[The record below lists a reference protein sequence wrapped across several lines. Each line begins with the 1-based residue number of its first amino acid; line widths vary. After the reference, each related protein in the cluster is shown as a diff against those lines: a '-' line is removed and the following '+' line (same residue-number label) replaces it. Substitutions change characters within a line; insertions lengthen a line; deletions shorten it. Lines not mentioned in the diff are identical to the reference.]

1 MKLGKILLV
10 ASMGIF
16 LALAAFNNITMS
28 QGGLGAV
35 KGAISMA
42 TTFQAPGA
50 MWRAIASPTIAW
62 ILFATIVVAEAAA
75 AAYCLLGAGKMW
87 AARGSAASFNGAKS
101 TAIIGLSIVATF
113 YFFAF
118 HAIAQEWFLMWQ
130 STELN
135 VLQDA
140 FRNFAAAML
149 MMLWVNTADQ

>member
-10 ASMGIF
+10 ASMGLF
-16 LALAAFNNITMS
+16 LALAAFNNVVMS

-42 TTFQAPGA
+42 TTFQAPDA
-50 MWRAIASPTIAW
+50 MWRAISSPALAW
-62 ILFATIVVAEAAA
+62 LLFATIVIAEIAG
-75 AAYCLLGAGKMW
+75 AAYCLLGAKKMW
-87 AARGSAASFNGAKS
+87 SARGSAAAFNAAKS
-101 TAIIGLSIVATF
+101 TAIVGLSIVAVF

-130 STELN
+130 SKELN

-140 FRNFAAAML
+140 FRNFAAAIL
-149 MMLWVNTADQ
+149 MMLWINTADH